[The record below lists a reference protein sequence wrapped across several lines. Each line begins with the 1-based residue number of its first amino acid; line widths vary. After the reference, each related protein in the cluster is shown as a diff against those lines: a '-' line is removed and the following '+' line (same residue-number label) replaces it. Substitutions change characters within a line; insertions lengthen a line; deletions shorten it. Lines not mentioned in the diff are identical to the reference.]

1 MNNDTEYEGTR
12 VSVDLRDNTHTYKE
26 LARAAEELS
35 GNGAK
40 LNTKRTI
47 NGKFYYEGISG
58 DKSFVSKKIND
69 GIDFVNRENGKTISR
84 LTVDLSAYKNR
95 IKSWLS
101 DIFN

>member
-1 MNNDTEYEGTR
+1 MTNNAEHEGTR

-40 LNTKRTI
+40 LNTERTI
-47 NGKFYYEGISG
+47 NGKFYYTNMAGN
-58 DKSFVSKKIND
+58 KSYVTKKINS
-69 GIDFVNRENGKTISR
+69 GIDFVNRENGKSISR

-95 IKSWLS
+95 VKSWLN
-101 DIFN
+101 DIFS

>member
-1 MNNDTEYEGTR
+1 MTGNAMLEGTT

-40 LNTKRTI
+40 LNTKRTTK
-47 NGKFYYEGISG
+47 GKFYYDNMAGG
-58 DKSFVSKKIND
+58 KSSVSKKINS
-69 GIDFVNRENGKTISR
+69 GINFVNRENGRSISR

-95 IKSWLS
+95 VKSWLS
-101 DIFN
+101 NIFN